1 MDTPTDIFNKDK
13 LNRLMNVSKEQF
25 DEAVLKYEPKATD
38 IIDNL
43 VLAEIIGKKKTGP
56 KEIEFCKKRLS

>member
-43 VLAEIIGKKKTGP
+43 VLAEIIGKKKNS
-56 KEIEFCKKRLS
+56 E